1 MGEGYKMRRNVKNQ
15 ELGNSMK
22 LDFDQVMFEFL
33 GAFAKLA
40 PLREV
45 FDRSTAYIYTPPP
58 EPCRLHH
65 DWDR

>member
-1 MGEGYKMRRNVKNQ
+1 
-15 ELGNSMK
+15 MK

-45 FDRSTAYIYTPPP
+45 FDRSTAYIYKPPP